1 LDELKN
7 GILTVCVVYEPL
19 ESVENQECIDIA
31 VDQININ
38 SITKDSTI
46 TLQLKETEIP
56 FGTLHVVPYIN
67 DHDNSKSNCLCM
79 KIWVK
84 SF

>member
-7 GILTVCVVYEPL
+7 GIVTVCVVDEPL

-31 VDQININ
+31 VGHININ
-38 SITKDSTI
+38 SITNDSTI

-56 FGTLHVVPYIN
+56 FGTLHVSLHSI
-67 DHDNSKSNCLCM
+67 DEFFKM
-79 KIWVK
+79 IMI
-84 SF
+84 FIRFE